1 MCFRI
6 LLIALIAVLAG
17 CVDFKSGSHWR
28 TESNGWKTQP
38 KPYYAFEW
46 ISYQCNSSPLTV
58 ATSGFNESSIA
69 TFFLFPI
76 ASLGKATYPETLR
89 VFAISENLKNHCSPP
104 TKDLF
109 KVKVNG
115 RTNTNYTIAQTLKA
129 ESCLIGIMESPE
141 TIGSFEIQ
149 ANEELLKCDINPLKV
164 YRNVHYCLR
173 GTRFGGSESCGY

>member
-6 LLIALIAVLAG
+6 LLIASIAVLAG

-28 TESNGWKTQP
+28 AEPSGWKTQP
-38 KPYYAFEW
+38 KSYYAFEW

-76 ASLGKATYPETLR
+76 TFLGKATYPETLR

-104 TKDLF
+104 AENLF
-109 KVKVNG
+109 KVKING
-115 RTNTNYTIAQTLKA
+115 RAYTNYTITQTLKT
-129 ESCLIGIMESPE
+129 ESCLIEIMKSPE
-141 TIGSFEIQ
+141 TIDSFEIQ
-149 ANEELLKCDINPLKV
+149 ANEEFLKCDINPLKV
-164 YRNVHYCLR
+164 YKNSHYCLR